1 MAKTQHGPPSIC
13 FPERILDQ
21 QALTERPTSLT
32 ERSPRMA
39 KNPVM
44 SAYLSAAN
52 RVANTAR
59 GRATGEVK
67 RQAKR
72 QSTTMMN
79 EWLTAWT
86 PKPVRR
92 RKRR

>member
-13 FPERILDQ
+13 YPERILDQ
-21 QALTERPTSLT
+21 QALT